1 MANIDNKTT
10 SQELYNFIF
19 EACNILRGPV
29 SQDNFKDYI
38 TPLLYY
44 KRISDVYDEETE
56 EALELSGGDTE
67 FAALPEQHR
76 FDIPDGCHWQDVR
89 ERTENVGAALVGAMR
104 QIELANPD
112 TLYGVLSIF
121 SAQKWTDKRVLSDER
136 ISNLI
141 EHMSKIKLGNRNYS
155 NDLMGDAYEIMLKKF
170 ADDSKAQAG
179 EFYTARPVVK
189 LLVQILDPKPGESV
203 YDPAC
208 GSGGMLIES
217 VRHMKNDSL
226 CCGNIFGQEKNVL
239 NASIAKMNLFLHG
252 ASDFNI
258 FRGDTLRE
266 PKILQGGTV
275 AKFDC
280 VIANPPFS
288 LKRWGE
294 TEWRNDKYGRN
305 IWGTPSDK
313 VGADF
318 AWIQHMVQSM
328 KPGTGRM
335 AVVMPQGVLFRGN
348 EEGEMRKKMVLTDM
362 LEAVITLG
370 EKLFFG
376 TGLSP
381 CILILRRVKPQDHS
395 SRVLM
400 VDASK
405 ILTVKRA
412 QNELSPENVQEIY
425 QHYLDYADK
434 EDVSRVVTLQEIEE
448 KDFVLAP
455 NRYVHYHQEEQESY
469 ESVKARFDA
478 AVKAVREAEEAFN
491 RLMAQ

>member
-226 CCGNIFGQEKNVL
+226 CCGNIFGQEKNVT
-239 NASIAKMNLFLHG
+239 NAAIAKMNLFLHG

-258 FRGDTLRE
+258 LQGDTLRE

-288 LKRWGE
+288 LFREYVAQLIEYGKKFIILGNQNAATYQDIFPLIKENMIWYGASIHSGGIDFRIPDDYEEYSSNVFVKDGKHYINLSGIRWFTNMDVKYRHDGL
-294 TEWRNDKYGRN
+294 WHRNGKFDNTQAHCYYEGNEDKYN
-305 IWGTPSDK
+305 PDEFEIQTMTKTPIGNEYRMLIFDK
-313 VGADF
+313 Q
-318 AWIQHMVQSM
+318 IQHNPNGTTQSVT
-328 KPGTGRM
+328 KANDG
-335 AVVMPQGVLFRGN
+335 AVVEITKPLHDKPYYSVQGKIYKAIYPR
-348 EEGEMRKKMVLTDM
+348 
-362 LEAVITLG
+362 
-370 EKLFFG
+370 
-376 TGLSP
+376 
-381 CILILRRVKPQDHS
+381 ILIRNLHPVKKS
-395 SRVLM
+395 
-400 VDASK
+400 
-405 ILTVKRA
+405 
-412 QNELSPENVQEIY
+412 
-425 QHYLDYADK
+425 
-434 EDVSRVVTLQEIEE
+434 EDIG
-448 KDFVLAP
+448 
-455 NRYVHYHQEEQESY
+455 Y
-469 ESVKARFDA
+469 
-478 AVKAVREAEEAFN
+478 
-491 RLMAQ
+491 